1 MLRNETKSFCAKCGG
16 FTQHVIIGSASEEGN
31 IEDPFEAWS
40 ERHEMVQCCGCRS
53 VSMRHTFESPSE
65 EEPTITYTHKER
77 PKNYAPVPYWTLGF
91 EPEFNVPSRVCDL
104 VAESHT
110 AHHYGLYRVAGMGI
124 RAALESVMRDKVGDK
139 ENFRKYIEAFR
150 ECGYL
155 SLRDDGMVNTV
166 IEAGHAAS
174 HRGWNP
180 TSENILTALEILDA
194 LIVKIYH
201 HEPRAE
207 RLEREVPPRQPKVQR
222 RKSDG

>member
-1 MLRNETKSFCAKCGG
+1 
-16 FTQHVIIGSASEEGN
+16 
-31 IEDPFEAWS
+31 
-40 ERHEMVQCCGCRS
+40 
-53 VSMRHTFESPSE
+53 
-65 EEPTITYTHKER
+65 
-77 PKNYAPVPYWTLGF
+77 
-91 EPEFNVPSRVCDL
+91 
-104 VAESHT
+104 
-110 AHHYGLYRVAGMGI
+110 MGI

-155 SLRDDGMVNTV
+155 TLRDEGMVNTV